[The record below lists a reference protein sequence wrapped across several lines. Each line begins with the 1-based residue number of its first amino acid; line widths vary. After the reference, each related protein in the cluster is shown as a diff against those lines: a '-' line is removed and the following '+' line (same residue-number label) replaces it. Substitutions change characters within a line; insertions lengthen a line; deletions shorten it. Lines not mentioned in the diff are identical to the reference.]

1 MQTRWQIA
9 EQVVA
14 SPASEEV
21 HRNRCVCAFLVLIEG
36 TFSQTK
42 RVKKWA
48 QMEMALSIHPVN
60 PHGRKIG
67 ALAILLD
74 RIVGR
79 KKSRTCDDNVEKD
92 EKDEPLCEL
101 APLLHLALAAMRI
114 RGSAQ

>member
-1 MQTRWQIA
+1 MQTRWQNA

-21 HRNRCVCAFLVLIEG
+21 HGNRCVRAFLILIEG
-36 TFSQTK
+36 AFSQTK

-67 ALAILLD
+67 APAILLD
-74 RIVGR
+74 RIVWR
-79 KKSRTCDDNVEKD
+79 EKSSTSDGAVEQG